1 MEIPNSEFRIPNFLY
16 PRGDMTGA
24 EESAGSG
31 QVFKDRSVGLIIV
44 GVIEILVGLGCALLV
59 PLSLLVVAVSGG
71 WGVGGTDLRSMLP
84 LLVLYG
90 VASVAFCW
98 IGVGSIRARRW
109 ARDLM
114 LSLSWIWLV
123 TGVCNFVV
131 TLVLLPLLLGDVTS
145 AYPPEFV
152 PYIKLFTVV
161 IIGILYVLLPVAF
174 VLFYRSPDVAA
185 TCRARDPRR
194 QWSDDLPERLLTFS
208 IVWALMAVSVLV
220 MPAYGWIFPFFGI
233 VLNNT
238 AGAILWVGVLVA
250 CLALAWG
257 GVQRALWAWWGSIA
271 AILAAAVSTVI
282 TSIVVDFNQ
291 IIEAM
296 NLPSEQAA
304 IVAGVAPPDPGVA
317 AVFWLIMWGTFLL
330 YVVTVRK

>member
-1 MEIPNSEFRIPNFLY
+1 
-16 PRGDMTGA
+16 MTGT
-24 EESAGSG
+24 EEFAGSG

-44 GVIEILVGLGCALLV
+44 GVVEILIGLGCALLI

-71 WGVGGTDLRSMLP
+71 WGVGGTDLRSTLP

-90 VASVAFCW
+90 VASVGFCW

-123 TGVCNFVV
+123 TGVCNFVA
-131 TLVLLPLLLGDVTS
+131 TLILLPLLLGDVTS
-145 AYPPEFV
+145 SYPPEFV
-152 PYIKLFTVV
+152 PYIKLITVV
-161 IIGILYVLLPVAF
+161 IIGILYVLLPGAF
-174 VLFYRSPDVAA
+174 IVFYRSPDVAA

-194 QWSDDLPERLLTFS
+194 QWSDDLPERLLTFA

-220 MPAYGWIFPFFGI
+220 MPAYGWVFPLFGI
-233 VLNNT
+233 VLNGT
-238 AGAILWVGVLVA
+238 AGAILWLGVLIA
-250 CLALAWG
+250 CLVLVWG
-257 GVQRALWAWWGSIA
+257 SVRRELWAWWGSMALIG
-271 AILAAAVSTVI
+271 AAAASTVT
-282 TSIVVDFNQ
+282 TSIVVELNQ

-304 IVAGVAPPDPGVA
+304 IVAGVAPPAPWVA
-317 AVFWLIMWGTFLL
+317 VVFWLIMWGTFLL
-330 YVVTVRK
+330 YVFTVRKYFPAVRKDV